1 MREGGLA
8 ISPMLPRGRRC
19 SLPSQWEAQPFESML
34 LLKSTDS
41 HFFPCAFGAR
51 IPARAPASI
60 SFQEQ
65 EGRVEDGLLAGRGA
79 PGPLELGEGPPEL
92 GEGSLELGEG
102 PPDPWSWEKG
112 LEQSA
117 PHSRAQTEL
126 ACSPR
131 SRTRGSRAERPSVLS
146 FLGAA

>member
-1 MREGGLA
+1 MEHQAVIYCPPMREGGLA

-19 SLPSQWEAQPFESML
+19 FLPSQWEAQPFESML

-79 PGPLELGEGPPEL
+79 PGPASAGHPWVPSHCCAYKVKLGRKSEDQSSPDFRKLSPAEPVSPRRRT
-92 GEGSLELGEG
+92 ERTPADIPGSL
-102 PPDPWSWEKG
+102 
-112 LEQSA
+112 
-117 PHSRAQTEL
+117 
-126 ACSPR
+126 
-131 SRTRGSRAERPSVLS
+131 
-146 FLGAA
+146 